1 MLPPETTE
9 GIMTRAEAVK
19 VIERHNSA
27 AGSITY
33 GDLAHATGV
42 LYEDEMKRRDGS
54 WGYRTDTQAWGSAG
68 RVIDQ
73 SLPSE
78 PMPAGTLGALV
89 ASQNI
94 GGDLVTVLNG
104 GVSDFFISPLK
115 DGTGRAGVFRF
126 RTAASAGAGEEP
138 GREPRMAKVGDAK
151 VRQMLEQKAKSDY
164 LRLAN
169 IQWQNNQFWSK
180 PENQGRS

>member
-1 MLPPETTE
+1 
-9 GIMTRAEAVK
+9 MTRQEAVR
-19 VIERHNSA
+19 VIEAHNA
-27 AGSITY
+27 HPGSITY
-33 GDLAHATGV
+33 GDLAHASGF

-54 WGYRTDTQAWGSAG
+54 WGYRTDTQAWGPAG

-78 PMPAGTLGALV
+78 PMPAGTLGALE

-115 DGTGRAGVFRF
+115 DGSGRAGVFRF
-126 RTAASAGAGEEP
+126 RTAARAGREGEP
-138 GREPRMAKVGDAK
+138 QGEPRMAKVSDAK
-151 VRQMLEQKAKSDY
+151 VRQMLEQKARSDY

-169 IQWQNNQFWSK
+169 ISWQNNQFWSK